1 MTETL
6 LESRYKVND
15 KSIEGLL
22 SSFNNTYIEDN
33 SGISL
38 QEDVKEE
45 FKGSG
50 GNASKAGMKIY
61 LNYNYTQ
68 KSIADLEISEGVK
81 SDSKFTNKIISILEK
96 DDLVLRDLGFF
107 KIDSLKKIEEKE
119 AYYISRYFLS
129 TNLFIGEK
137 KVDLL
142 KFLESKKHLNI
153 IDEEVTISNQKLNTR
168 LIAIKVSDDIYNQR
182 VRSLRKAYRQRRKT
196 PKQNTL
202 KLQRYV
208 IFITNIPKKMI
219 ASQHIGTIYR
229 LRWEIELC
237 FKRWKSIFKID
248 RLTGI
253 NGNRTLCFIYAKLIA
268 ILLFNSLEQYALALA
283 YQRNRELSLDKFFKW
298 IVDRDR
304 FQRLLAKEFTVTQFL
319 KMISDNIERLFKD
332 KRRKRLSSFDLILT
346 SASFY
351 HCDDI
356 LCSKNVA

>member
-1 MTETL
+1 MTESL

-15 KSIEGLL
+15 KSINGLL
-22 SSFNNTYIEDN
+22 SIFKNTYIEDN

-38 QEDVKEE
+38 QEDLKTE

-50 GNASKAGMKIY
+50 GYASKAGMKIY

-68 KSIADLEISEGVK
+68 NHIADLEISEGVR
-81 SDSKFTNKIISILEK
+81 SDSKFTNNILSILEK

-107 KIDSLKKIEEKE
+107 KIASLKKIDEKK
-119 AYYISRYFLS
+119 AYYLSRYFLA
-129 TNLFIGEK
+129 TNLFIDEK

-142 KFLESKKHLNI
+142 KFLESKKHFNI
-153 IDEEVTISNQKLNTR
+153 IDEEVKISNQKLATR
-168 LIAIKVSDDIYNQR
+168 LIAIKVSDDIYNER
-182 VRSLRKAYRQRRKT
+182 VRNLKKAYRQRRKT
-196 PKQNTL
+196 PKQSTL
-202 KLQRYV
+202 KLQQYV
-208 IFITNIPKKMI
+208 IFITNIPKEMI
-219 ASQHIGTIYR
+219 ASKHIGTIYR

-248 RLTGI
+248 RLTGT

-268 ILLFNSLEQYALALA
+268 ILLFNSFEQYALALA

-304 FQRLLAKEFTVTQFL
+304 FQRLLAKKFTVSQFL
-319 KMISDNIERLFKD
+319 EMISDNIGRLLKD
-332 KRRKRLSSFDLILT
+332 KRRKRLSSLDLILT

-351 HCDDI
+351 GCDDI
-356 LCSKNVA
+356 LCSKTGA